1 MMANIQISQIQ
12 MPKLRDLPSIS
23 ENKVDKGFRF
33 TLLSQLDDSELNDK
47 LKAMIEDITSQGKK
61 IAEHMDIRDMKV
73 YRNMISNFF
82 GEVVAN
88 SHKFSRENFLDKR
101 GRHRVYGVVKL
112 VNDKLDGL
120 AKELIS
126 SEKNQMDILNRVGEI
141 EGLVLDIVT

>member
-1 MMANIQISQIQ
+1 MANIQISQIQ
-12 MPKLRDLPSIS
+12 MPKLRDLPSIT

-33 TLLSQLDDSELNDK
+33 TLLSQLEDTELNEK
-47 LKAMIEDITSQGKK
+47 LKEMIEDITVQGKK

-82 GEVVAN
+82 NEVVAN

-112 VNDKLDGL
+112 VNDKLDEL
-120 AKELIS
+120 AKELINA
-126 SEKNQMDILNRVGEI
+126 EKTQMDILDRVGEI

>member
-1 MMANIQISQIQ
+1 MANIQISQIQ
-12 MPKLRDLPSIS
+12 MPKLRDLPSIT
-23 ENKVDKGFRF
+23 ENKVDRGFRF
-33 TLLSQLDDSELNDK
+33 TLLSQLDDTELNDK
-47 LKAMIEDITSQGKK
+47 LKTMIEDITTQGQK

-73 YRNMISNFF
+73 YRSMISSFF

-112 VNDKLDGL
+112 VNEKLDEL

-126 SEKNQMDILNRVGEI
+126 SEKNQMEILNRVGEI

>member
-1 MMANIQISQIQ
+1 MANIQISQIQ
-12 MPKLRDLPSIS
+12 MPKLRDLPSIT

-33 TLLSQLDDSELNDK
+33 TLLSKLEDSELNEK
-47 LKAMIEDITSQGKK
+47 LKSMIEDITTQGKK

-73 YRNMISNFF
+73 YRSMISNFF
-82 GEVVAN
+82 SEVVAN

-112 VNDKLDGL
+112 VNDQLDEL

-126 SEKNQMDILNRVGEI
+126 SEKNQMDILERVGEI

>member
-1 MMANIQISQIQ
+1 MANIQISQIQ
-12 MPKLRDLPSIS
+12 MPKLRDLPSIT

-33 TLLSQLDDSELNDK
+33 TLLSQLEDTELNEK
-47 LKAMIEDITSQGKK
+47 LKEMIEDITVQGKK

-82 GEVVAN
+82 NEVVAN

-112 VNDKLDGL
+112 VNDKLDEL
-120 AKELIS
+120 AKELINA
-126 SEKNQMDILNRVGEI
+126 EKNQMDILDRVGEI